1 MDYTNKELKTD
12 FSRLVRLA
20 IEEDLGDAG
29 DVTSSAVFTTEK
41 AAVGLFSREDGFFRE
56 SNTPSSAFR

>member
-20 IEEDLGDAG
+20 IEEDLGMP
-29 DVTSSAVFTTEK
+29 VT
-41 AAVGLFSREDGFFRE
+41 
-56 SNTPSSAFR
+56 